1 MKHVG
6 FTNVTR
12 GLVLGSWI
20 AVADR
25 WWQRLR
31 GLLGRSPLR
40 AGAGLL
46 LRPCRAVHM
55 FGMGYPVDVAF
66 VDRWGL
72 VVAVYHRLAPGQ
84 RSRWHQGA
92 ACALELP
99 AGTLA
104 MTGTREGDRLA
115 WESCARS
122 ETSPCQSS
130 TIIPTIA
137 ATRSRSAPSLSA
149 PDQTEDQ

>member
-1 MKHVG
+1 MNHVG

-12 GLVLGSWI
+12 GRVLGTWI
-20 AVADR
+20 SVADR

-31 GLLGRSPLR
+31 GLLGRSPLS

-46 LRPCRAVHM
+46 LQPCRAVHM
-55 FGMGYPVDVAF
+55 FGMRYAVDVAF
-66 VDRWGL
+66 LDRRGS

-84 RSRWHQGA
+84 RSRWHKGA
-92 ACALELP
+92 AYALELP

-115 WESCARS
+115 WDLCD
-122 ETSPCQSS
+122 PVF
-130 TIIPTIA
+130 
-137 ATRSRSAPSLSA
+137 SAPY
-149 PDQTEDQ
+149 QVEDQ

>member
-1 MKHVG
+1 MNHVWL
-6 FTNVTR
+6 TNVTR
-12 GLVLGSWI
+12 GRVLGTWI

-31 GLLGRSPLR
+31 GLLGRSSLS
-40 AGAGLL
+40 AGTGLL

-55 FGMGYPVDVAF
+55 FGMGYAVDVAF
-66 VDRWGL
+66 VDRRGA

-84 RSRWHQGA
+84 RSRWHKGA

-104 MTGTREGDRLA
+104 KTGTREGDRLA
-115 WESCARS
+115 WELCDRS
-122 ETSPCQSS
+122 LTVPNQVEVQ
-130 TIIPTIA
+130 
-137 ATRSRSAPSLSA
+137 
-149 PDQTEDQ
+149 

>member
-1 MKHVG
+1 MNHVG

-12 GLVLGSWI
+12 GRVLGTWI
-20 AVADR
+20 SVADR

-31 GLLGRSPLR
+31 GLLGRSPLS

-46 LRPCRAVHM
+46 LQPCRAVHM
-55 FGMGYPVDVAF
+55 FGMRYAVDVAF
-66 VDRWGL
+66 LDRRGS

-84 RSRWHQGA
+84 RSRWHKGA
-92 ACALELP
+92 AYALELP

-115 WESCARS
+115 WDLCD
-122 ETSPCQSS
+122 PV
-130 TIIPTIA
+130 I
-137 ATRSRSAPSLSA
+137 SAPY
-149 PDQTEDQ
+149 QVEDQ

>member
-1 MKHVG
+1 MNHVG

-12 GLVLGSWI
+12 GRVLGTWI
-20 AVADR
+20 SVADR

-31 GLLGRSPLR
+31 GLLGRSPLS

-46 LRPCRAVHM
+46 LQPCRAVHM
-55 FGMGYPVDVAF
+55 FGMRYAVDVAF
-66 VDRWGL
+66 LDRRGS

-84 RSRWHQGA
+84 RSRWHKGA
-92 ACALELP
+92 AYALELP

-115 WESCARS
+115 WDLCD
-122 ETSPCQSS
+122 PLF
-130 TIIPTIA
+130 
-137 ATRSRSAPSLSA
+137 SAPY
-149 PDQTEDQ
+149 QVEDQ

>member
-1 MKHVG
+1 MNHVG

-12 GLVLGSWI
+12 GRVLGTWI

-31 GLLGRSPLR
+31 GLLGRSPLS

-46 LRPCRAVHM
+46 LQPCRAVHM
-55 FGMGYPVDVAF
+55 FGMRYAVDVAF
-66 VDRWGL
+66 LDRRGS

-92 ACALELP
+92 AYALELP

-115 WESCARS
+115 WDLCD
-122 ETSPCQSS
+122 PLF
-130 TIIPTIA
+130 
-137 ATRSRSAPSLSA
+137 SAL
-149 PDQTEDQ
+149 DQVEDL

>member
-1 MKHVG
+1 MNHVG
-6 FTNVTR
+6 FTNLTR
-12 GLVLGSWI
+12 GRVLGTWV

-31 GLLGRSPLR
+31 GLLGRSPLP

-46 LRPCRAVHM
+46 LQPCRAVHM
-55 FGMGYPVDVAF
+55 FGMRYAVDVAF
-66 VDRWGL
+66 LDRRGA

-84 RSRWHQGA
+84 RSRWHKGA
-92 ACALELP
+92 AYALELP

-115 WESCARS
+115 WDLYD
-122 ETSPCQSS
+122 PLF
-130 TIIPTIA
+130 
-137 ATRSRSAPSLSA
+137 SAPY
-149 PDQTEDQ
+149 QVEDQ

>member
-1 MKHVG
+1 MNHVG

-12 GLVLGSWI
+12 GRVLGTWI
-20 AVADR
+20 SVADR

-31 GLLGRSPLR
+31 GLLGRSPLS

-46 LRPCRAVHM
+46 LQPCRAVHM
-55 FGMGYPVDVAF
+55 FGMRYAVDVAF
-66 VDRWGL
+66 LDRRGS

-84 RSRWHQGA
+84 RSRWHKGA
-92 ACALELP
+92 AYALELP

-115 WESCARS
+115 WDVCD
-122 ETSPCQSS
+122 PVF
-130 TIIPTIA
+130 
-137 ATRSRSAPSLSA
+137 SAPY
-149 PDQTEDQ
+149 QVEDQ